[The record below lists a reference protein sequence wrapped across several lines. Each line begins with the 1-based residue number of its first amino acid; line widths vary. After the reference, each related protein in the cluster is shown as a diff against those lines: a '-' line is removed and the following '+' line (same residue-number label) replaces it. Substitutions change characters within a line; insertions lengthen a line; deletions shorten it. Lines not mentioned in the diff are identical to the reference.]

1 MSDIYND
8 TTTHNAIIEGLA
20 KELGIKCIPLTEN
33 WYQLQNSIST
43 IVKIENDQ
51 LIIVIY
57 GIYSWQCDL
66 VNLNLLEQLRTQL
79 INRGFNL

>member
-1 MSDIYND
+1 MSDIHD
-8 TTTHNAIIEGLA
+8 AIIQGLA
-20 KELGIKCIPLTEN
+20 KEFNLNHSPFNHIKN
-33 WYQLQNSIST
+33 WYRLTQNSIST